1 MEKIDYDIDDFMDYC
16 TAKNLAEKTINS
28 YEQTLRL
35 LSRYLIEVQNVKSAE
50 DTKELHIREYSK
62 YLQDRGKYTV
72 TSNEETKNINFPEN
86 REDYGKKI
94 EITTIN
100 NYIRNIKVFYN
111 YLYKNRYITSNPVT
125 RIKEI
130 KCSRKVVGFIK
141 NDEFNRLL
149 RIFDLSKFHEY
160 RDYIITQLIFDTGMR
175 LGETLLIQEKDIDYI
190 NRTILLPSENTKG
203 KKDRYVFFSEEMLKQ
218 LRRWLKYK
226 DRYRQSE
233 YIFCT
238 NKGKPLSVSNYET
251 NFKKYGVRIGLE
263 EIHPHMLRNNF
274 AKRFLMQGGDIY
286 TLSRILGHSSV
297 KVTEEA
303 YLDLD
308 TNDLRTNYQRYSPL
322 ANLKRK

>member
-16 TAKNLAEKTINS
+16 TVKNLAEKTINS

-50 DTKELHIREYSK
+50 DTKELHIREYIK

-190 NRTILLPSENTKG
+190 NRIILLPSENTKG

>member
-16 TAKNLAEKTINS
+16 IAKNLAEKTINS

-50 DTKELHIREYSK
+50 DTKELHIREYIK

>member
-50 DTKELHIREYSK
+50 DTKELHIREYIK

-297 KVTEEA
+297 KVTEDA

>member
-50 DTKELHIREYSK
+50 DTKELHIREYIK

-111 YLYKNRYITSNPVT
+111 YIYKNRYITSNPVT

-130 KCSRKVVGFIK
+130 KCSRKVVEFIK

-263 EIHPHMLRNNF
+263 KIHPHMLRNNF

>member
-50 DTKELHIREYSK
+50 DTKELHIREYIK

-238 NKGKPLSVSNYET
+238 NKGKSLNISNYEN
-251 NFKKYGVRIGLE
+251 NFKKYGNRIGLS

-274 AKRFLMQGGDIY
+274 AKRFLMRGGDIY
-286 TLSRILGHSSV
+286 TLSKILGHSSV

-308 TNDLRTNYQRYSPL
+308 TDDLRTNYQRYSPL
-322 ANLKRK
+322 AN

>member
-16 TAKNLAEKTINS
+16 TVKNLAEKTINS

-50 DTKELHIREYSK
+50 DTKELHIREYIK

-72 TSNEETKNINFPEN
+72 TSNEETKNMNFPEN

>member
-50 DTKELHIREYSK
+50 DTKELHIREYIK

-72 TSNEETKNINFPEN
+72 TSNEKTKNINFPEN

-190 NRTILLPSENTKG
+190 NRTILLPLENTKG

>member
-16 TAKNLAEKTINS
+16 IAKNLAEKTINS

-50 DTKELHIREYSK
+50 DTKELHIREYIK

-130 KCSRKVVGFIK
+130 KSRKVVGFIK

>member
-50 DTKELHIREYSK
+50 DTKELHIREYIK

-111 YLYKNRYITSNPVT
+111 YLYKNRYITSNPLT

-238 NKGKPLSVSNYET
+238 NKGKSLSVSNYET

>member
-16 TAKNLAEKTINS
+16 TVKNLAEKTINS

-50 DTKELHIREYSK
+50 DTKELHIREYIK

-111 YLYKNRYITSNPVT
+111 YIYKNRYITSNPVT

-263 EIHPHMLRNNF
+263 KIHPHMLRNNF

>member
-50 DTKELHIREYSK
+50 DTKELHIREYIK

-238 NKGKPLSVSNYET
+238 NKGKPLCVSNYET

>member
-50 DTKELHIREYSK
+50 DTKELHIREYIK

-238 NKGKPLSVSNYET
+238 NKGKSLSVSNYET

>member
-50 DTKELHIREYSK
+50 DTKELHIREYIK

-111 YLYKNRYITSNPVT
+111 YIYKNRYITSNAVT

-263 EIHPHMLRNNF
+263 KIHPHMLRNNF

>member
-35 LSRYLIEVQNVKSAE
+35 LSRYLIEVQNVKSAK
-50 DTKELHIREYSK
+50 DTKELHIREYIK

-72 TSNEETKNINFPEN
+72 TSNEEAKNINFPEN

-141 NDEFNRLL
+141 NEEFNRLL

-175 LGETLLIQEKDIDYI
+175 LGETLKIQENDIDYI
-190 NRTILLPSENTKG
+190 NRTILLPAENTKG

-238 NKGKPLSVSNYET
+238 NKGKPLNVTNYET

-308 TNDLRTNYQRYSPL
+308 TDDLRTNYQRFSPL